1 MNSDTATRYGSRVRR
16 HGRSRAARAYQA
28 RSLRVK
34 AWGMDLRAMATQH
47 TADATR
53 GPMADVTAVL
63 DLRRLVGRWSLRA
76 AGHTGR
82 FTFFVADM
90 FRRLGEW
97 RTWLPRTFEQAI
109 SIGYRSLFLVLLIP
123 GFAGGVTARPTGY
136 PFTGA
141 YPLYIAGGVI
151 SES

>member
-34 AWGMDLRAMATQH
+34 AWGMDLRAMGTQH

-63 DLRRLVGRWSLRA
+63 DLRRLVGRWSIRA

-82 FTFFVADM
+82 FSFFVADL
-90 FRRLGEW
+90 FRGLGEC
-97 RTWLPRTFEQAI
+97 RPWLPRTFEHA
-109 SIGYRSLFLVLLIP
+109 L
-123 GFAGGVTARPTGY
+123 ATGH
-136 PFTGA
+136 PPAF
-141 YPLYIAGGVI
+141 V
-151 SES
+151 